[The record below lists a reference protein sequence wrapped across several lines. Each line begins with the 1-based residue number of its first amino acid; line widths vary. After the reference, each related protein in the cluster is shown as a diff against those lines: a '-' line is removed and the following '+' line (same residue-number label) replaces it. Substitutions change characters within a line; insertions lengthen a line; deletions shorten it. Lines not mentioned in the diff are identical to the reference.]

1 MGFWG
6 GIGSILGWI
15 IAGIIFGL
23 LAKAVLPGRQPI
35 PWWATI
41 LSGIVGAFIG
51 NAVAAWG
58 GYTNANGGLPWFR
71 WVLDIIGAVVVVAIV
86 TALWRKRTGKTED
99 AEAARR

>member
-15 IAGIIFGL
+15 IAGIIFGV
-23 LAKAVLPGRQPI
+23 LARLILPGRQPI

-51 NAVAAWG
+51 NAVAAG
-58 GYTNANGGLPWFR
+58 FGYTNANGGVPWFR
-71 WVLDIIGAVVVVAIV
+71 WILDIVGAVVVVAIV
-86 TALWRKRTGKTED
+86 TALWRRRSHSGER
-99 AEAARR
+99 EAAPR